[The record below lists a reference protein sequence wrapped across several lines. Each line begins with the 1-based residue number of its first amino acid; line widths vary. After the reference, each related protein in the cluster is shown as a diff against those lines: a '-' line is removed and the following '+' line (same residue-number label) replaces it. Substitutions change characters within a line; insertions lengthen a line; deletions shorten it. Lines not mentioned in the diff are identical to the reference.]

1 MQRTMQD
8 KEQLISRISELRKSI
23 KASSMELASLE
34 RQLNEAVS
42 QEVRAA
48 VQAKNDFLRAQ
59 GLLPPE

>member
-1 MQRTMQD
+1 MQD

-59 GLLPPE
+59 GLLPPEG

>member
-1 MQRTMQD
+1 MQD